1 MKRRDLL
8 GAAGLAGV
16 SSIFTT
22 KAFAQTNSGAAP
34 ASSTMA
40 QIKQSGV
47 VRMAG
52 IAGQPP
58 GFTKDL
64 TSGEWS
70 GAYVEMG
77 KSIAKELDVKLEVVE
92 TTWGNAVLDLQAN
105 KIDLAFGLSA
115 TPQRALSIQF
125 TPPVFR
131 SPLGTIGRTG
141 FAAENWTDIDTPET
155 RIAVE
160 IGTSEETIL
169 RRMFTKAPILTFKN
183 FNDAILSVQ
192 TGRNDV
198 AVTSMFRSLGARQKM
213 PDQLDVRFLKPFVGS
228 TVAIGFRYDEDRTFR
243 EFLEAWRVFN
253 QTNGTVRNWMEASL
267 PSIGL
272 EPSDLPSEVEF
283 R

>member
-8 GAAGLAGV
+8 GVAGLAGV
-16 SSIFTT
+16 SSMLVTQ
-22 KAFAQTNSGAAP
+22 AHAQTNAGA

-40 QIKQSGV
+40 QIKQNGV
-47 VRMAG
+47 IRMAG
-52 IAGQPP
+52 IVGQPP

-64 TSGEWS
+64 SSGEWS

-77 KSIAKELDVKLEVVE
+77 RSIASELDVKLEVVE

-125 TPPVFR
+125 TPPLFR

-141 FAAENWTDIDTPET
+141 FAAENWTDIDKPEVKV
-155 RIAVE
+155 AVE

-213 PDQLDVRFLKPFVGS
+213 PDQLDVRFLKPFIGS

-253 QTNGTVRNWMEASL
+253 QTNGTIRNWMEASL

-272 EPSDLPSEVEF
+272 EPGDLPSEVEF